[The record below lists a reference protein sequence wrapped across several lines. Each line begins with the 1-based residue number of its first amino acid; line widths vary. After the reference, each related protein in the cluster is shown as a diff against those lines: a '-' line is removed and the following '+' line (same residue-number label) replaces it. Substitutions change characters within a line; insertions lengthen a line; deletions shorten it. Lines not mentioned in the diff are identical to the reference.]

1 MREGYLGVDVHGTL
15 WDYRRETL
23 TRRIQEGFP
32 PVEEPYSFFLEEA
45 KRERIIG
52 RLKTIGN
59 SVGISGLLPF
69 IYSLSEDASPKNLFV
84 IGGLSV
90 MVVGALISYAG
101 DFFEKSYNLR

>member
-1 MREGYLGVDVHGTL
+1 MRKGYFGIDVHGTIG
-15 WDYRRETL
+15 DYERAIEEDRRKML

-52 RLKTIGN
+52 RLKTIVN

-90 MVVGALISYAG
+90 MVVGAL
-101 DFFEKSYNLR
+101 